1 MIFPELQGSNL
12 HRQKITLP
20 ADLQGEL
27 NILFIPFYQ
36 WHQNLVDAWVPLA
49 RQLERELTGVAYYEL
64 PVIRSMNILSRTFIN
79 EGMRVGIPDP
89 ISRERTI
96 TLYLDKDA
104 FRRMLDMPDEETI
117 YILVVD
123 REGNV
128 VWRAQGAYS
137 EEKGA
142 QLTGALHEMLY
153 VKAGYEL

>member
-49 RQLERELTGVAYYEL
+49 RQLEKELTGVAYYEL

-117 YILVVD
+117 HILVVD

>member
-49 RQLERELTGVAYYEL
+49 RQLEMELPGVAYYEL

-79 EGMRVGIPDP
+79 EGMRAGIPDP

-104 FRRMLDMPDEETI
+104 FRSMLDMPDEETI

-142 QLTGALHEMLY
+142 QLTGALREMLY
-153 VKAGYEL
+153 VKAGYEK

>member
-49 RQLERELTGVAYYEL
+49 RQLEMELPGVAYYEL

-79 EGMRVGIPDP
+79 EGMRAGIPDP

-142 QLTGALHEMLY
+142 QLTGALQEILY
-153 VKAGYEL
+153 VKAGYEQ

>member
-49 RQLERELTGVAYYEL
+49 RQLEKELTGVAYYEL